1 MSQEN
6 PQNII
11 RSFAAQSNW
20 AGGAVLTDRLVP
32 PAFSRIRTPF
42 VHTWR
47 EDSGVVANLDWAST
61 AFSVYLPESL
71 RVVRAIFLK
80 IDVPAIGGGGVFK
93 LYPGLKAL
101 KTIRLMSSGQEV
113 YTCDVERFLTD
124 YCESL
129 SEEQLKRFS
138 ETYLG
143 KGATATA
150 RTLMIPILLPNSQF
164 SLRNG
169 HDNRGYGVWPAFT
182 GHNRLELQLTMGTA
196 LSVSA
201 AAANVP
207 GTIKGACSLMYHQ
220 VEMSPEDMNRYSDLR
235 GEYSIVNRRFTEITN
250 GYQNYTAA
258 QAAANTVVRWTTSQ
272 PQGCVT
278 ELMIIAFNDANEELV
293 EDEIIASNVLRPN
306 LIRVIADSITQK
318 ELDGKH
324 KIDLELYSHG
334 FVAPAD
340 FPSPGRI
347 CFAAHCGELSH
358 VYSGG
363 YDMTMASNIVVELRF
378 PSACIWKIIA
388 VQHQR
393 TTIKVDGSVRAFLE

>member
-113 YTCDVERFLTD
+113 YTCDGERFLTD
-124 YCESL
+124 YCEAL
-129 SEEQLKRFS
+129 SEAQLKRFS

-169 HDNRGYGVWPAFT
+169 HDNRGYGVWPAFS

-220 VEMSPEDMNRYSDLR
+220 VEMSPED
-235 GEYSIVNRRFTEITN
+235 T
-250 GYQNYTAA
+250 
-258 QAAANTVVRWTTSQ
+258 
-272 PQGCVT
+272 
-278 ELMIIAFNDANEELV
+278 
-293 EDEIIASNVLRPN
+293 
-306 LIRVIADSITQK
+306 
-318 ELDGKH
+318 
-324 KIDLELYSHG
+324 
-334 FVAPAD
+334 FVA
-340 FPSPGRI
+340 S
-347 CFAAHCGELSH
+347 
-358 VYSGG
+358 
-363 YDMTMASNIVVELRF
+363 TAS
-378 PSACIWKIIA
+378 
-388 VQHQR
+388 
-393 TTIKVDGSVRAFLE
+393 